1 MQSLVRRLRAN
12 LVRNSEFT
20 QILSNATMAS
30 SISSVRF
37 SRDDF
42 WRVVG
47 RGLSV
52 CAVLGSSL
60 EMHAQTSWIGDVLIQ
75 RLPDG
80 QAYAEVQTAW
90 TSTAETASDSLTLTM
105 IAFQG
110 DDIVS
115 FQKDKVLARPDVQDS
130 SALRHVHVARLAVP
144 LGGLRV
150 EWLVAQNDSFLW
162 QHNASVRV
170 PMGGMPEFTDVMVVN
185 THAPA
190 TAWSQP
196 SMVHSGLDLIPK
208 VGNTIPVEATSAR
221 LYVELHGLNEVVPTD
236 SLFLLKFG
244 WADDR
249 GQWNPSAT
257 RYLRKASA
265 AIVPVFEVLPCTP
278 TSPTLQQPVMKLEA
292 QTRDGHVVVSRD
304 VILGDREGPEG
315 QPQTKPSAGDDV
327 LLPSL
332 NDHDTLDVVV
342 KLLEDHL
349 PMATTNEQNTIQ
361 QVLIPGGDVEL
372 MKRYISGFWMDRST
386 SVPEAEAML
395 AQYLERI
402 AYVDEKYGQCK
413 YGQGSLTEMGN
424 IYLRFGKPNTV
435 VKRHHETD
443 YYPYEIWHYHK
454 AGRFNNK
461 RFLFFAPHVVGECF
475 ELLHSDMLGERQNE
489 DWLSQLRSRENTVQ
503 VSKSMENRLN
513 PRDTFSGEEPEDLFF
528 NPR

>member
-1 MQSLVRRLRAN
+1 
-12 LVRNSEFT
+12 
-20 QILSNATMAS
+20 MAS

-42 WRVVG
+42 WRIVG
-47 RGLSV
+47 RGLVVWAVCGLSV
-52 CAVLGSSL
+52 D
-60 EMHAQTSWIGDVLIQ
+60 MHAQTSWIGDVLIQ
-75 RLPDG
+75 RLPNG

-90 TSTAETASDSLTLTM
+90 TSKAETASDSLTLTM
-105 IAFQG
+105 IVFRG

-115 FQKDKVLARPDVQDS
+115 FQKDNVLARPEVQDS
-130 SALRHVHVARLAVP
+130 SALRHVNVARLAVP
-144 LGGLRV
+144 HGGLRV
-150 EWLVAQNDSFLW
+150 EWLVAQHDMPLW
-162 QHNASVRV
+162 RHNASVRV
-170 PMGGMPEFTDVMVVN
+170 PMGGIPEFTDVMVVN

-190 TAWSQP
+190 TARSQP
-196 SMVHSGLDLIPK
+196 NMVHSGLDLIPK

-244 WADDR
+244 WADEQ

-265 AIVPVFEVLPCTP
+265 PIVPVFEVLPCTP
-278 TSPTLQQPVMKLEA
+278 TSPTIRQPMMKLEA
-292 QTRDGHVVVSRD
+292 QTRDGHVVVSRN
-304 VILGDREGPEG
+304 VTLGDREWPEG
-315 QPQTKPSAGDDV
+315 QPQRRPSAADDV

-332 NDHDTLDVVV
+332 NGYDSLDVMV

-349 PMATTNEQNTIQ
+349 AMARTNEQSTIQ

-372 MKRYISGFWMDRST
+372 MKRYISGFWMDRSS

-395 AQYLERI
+395 AQYLDRI
-402 AYVDEKYGQCK
+402 AHVDEKYGQCK

-424 IYLRFGKPNTV
+424 IYLRFGKPNTM

>member
-1 MQSLVRRLRAN
+1 MPS
-12 LVRNSEFT
+12 
-20 QILSNATMAS
+20 SN
-30 SISSVRF
+30 SSVRF
-37 SRDDF
+37 SRSDF
-42 WRVVG
+42 WRNVCG
-47 RGLSV
+47 WLSV
-52 CAVLGSSL
+52 WAVFGFTTN
-60 EMHAQTSWIGDVLIQ
+60 MHAQTSWIGDALIQ

-80 QAYAEVQTAW
+80 QAYAEIQTAW
-90 TSTAETASDSLTLTM
+90 TSTAETPSDSLTLTM

-115 FQKDKVLARPDVQDS
+115 FQKDNVLARPDVADS

-144 LGGLRV
+144 HGGIRL
-150 EWLVAQNDSFLW
+150 EWLVSQDDSPLW

-190 TAWSQP
+190 TEWSQP

-208 VGNTIPVEATSAR
+208 VGNAIPVNATSAR
-221 LYVELHGLNEVVPTD
+221 FYVELHGLDEVVPTD

-244 WADDR
+244 WADED

-257 RYLRKASA
+257 RYLRKTAA
-265 AIVPVFEVLPCTP
+265 AIVPVFEVLPCTR
-278 TSPTLQQPVMKLEA
+278 TSPALRQPVMKLEA

-304 VILGDREGPEG
+304 VTLGDREMPTG
-315 QPQTKPSAGDDV
+315 QPWTAPSPSDDV

-332 NDHDTLDVVV
+332 HGHDTLEVVV

-349 PMATTNEQNTIQ
+349 AMATTNEQSTIQ
-361 QVLIPGGDVEL
+361 QVLIPGGDVDL
-372 MKRYISGFWMDRST
+372 MKRYISGFWMDRS
-386 SVPEAEAML
+386 SSIPEAEAML

-402 AYVDEKYGQCK
+402 AYVDAKYGQCK

>member
-1 MQSLVRRLRAN
+1 M
-12 LVRNSEFT
+12 
-20 QILSNATMAS
+20 S
-30 SISSVRF
+30 SFISSVRF
-37 SRDDF
+37 SCDDLK
-42 WRVVG
+42 RMVV
-47 RGLSV
+47 RGLAV
-52 CAVLGSSL
+52 CVVFGLSAT
-60 EMHAQTSWIGDVLIQ
+60 MHAQTDWIGDVLIQ

-90 TSTAETASDSLTLTM
+90 TSTAETTSDSLTLTM
-105 IAFQG
+105 IALQG
-110 DDIVS
+110 DDIVA
-115 FQKDKVLARPDVQDS
+115 FQKDKVLARPDVPDS
-130 SALRHVHVARLAVP
+130 FALRHVHVARLPVP
-144 LGGLRV
+144 HGGLRV
-150 EWLVAQNDSFLW
+150 EWLVAQNEAPLW
-162 QHNASVRV
+162 RHNASVRV
-170 PMGGMPEFTDVMVVN
+170 PVGGMPEFTDVMIVN

-190 TAWSQP
+190 SPMSQP
-196 SMVHSGLDLIPK
+196 NMVHSGLDLIPK
-208 VGNTIPVEATSAR
+208 VGNAIPGDATSAR
-221 LYVELHGLNEVVPTD
+221 FYVELHGLNEVVPTD

-244 WADDR
+244 WADEN
-249 GQWNPSAT
+249 GQWNPGAT
-257 RYLRKASA
+257 RYLRKVSGP
-265 AIVPVFEVLPCTP
+265 IVPVFEVLPCTP
-278 TSPTLQQPVMKLEA
+278 TSPTLRQPVLKLEA
-292 QTRDGHVVVSRD
+292 QTRSGHAVVSRD
-304 VILGDREGPEG
+304 VTLGDREWPEG
-315 QPQTKPSAGDDV
+315 QPQTTPMAANDV

-332 NDHDTLDVVV
+332 SRYDTLDVVV

-349 PMATTNEQNTIQ
+349 AMATTNEQSTIQ

-386 SVPEAEAML
+386 SVREAEAML
-395 AQYLERI
+395 AQYIERI